1 MQDKAMLKK
10 IEELSKK
17 YEATWGKRVDYTIFP
32 DGISVERLV
41 KCLEL
46 MIEDNLS
53 LVVAFAKLFRA

>member
-1 MQDKAMLKK
+1 MQDEAMLKK

-17 YEATWGKRVDYTIFP
+17 YKATWGKEVDYTIFP
-32 DGISVERLV
+32 EGISEERLV

-53 LVVAFAKLFRA
+53 LVVAFAKLFKK